1 MSSYANLLR
10 LGAYEI
16 REYKD
21 KPEVSTL
28 DMRGRPKAAQPT
40 FDCPLDGKVWVSN

>member
-21 KPEVSTL
+21 KPEVSTFSVVWL
-28 DMRGRPKAAQPT
+28 NHLANDMEQA
-40 FDCPLDGKVWVSN
+40 LSLIHI